1 MEYGFTNDYG
11 PLEPVHGAPAARK
24 ASDMSEIGILERI
37 NPALADE
44 HSVKRRQIIAGARA
58 MFLAQGFDAAS
69 MNDIARAA
77 GVSKG
82 TLYVYFKHK
91 EQLFEAIVEQ
101 ECEAQAEGIFDLD
114 PNDHDVEAVL
124 TRLGLAYVRFLCR
137 PEKASAIR
145 TVIAIA
151 ERMPELGRRFYESG
165 PARGIALLAAYI
177 AAQVEAGVLVVED
190 SEIAA
195 AQLMEACQA
204 MIFKSMVFNFV
215 REPSQQKIER
225 VVRFAIAAFLAAYRA
240 PAKSQN
246 HDPAIKS

>member
-1 MEYGFTNDYG
+1 
-11 PLEPVHGAPAARK
+11 
-24 ASDMSEIGILERI
+24 MSEQALLEQTAGTT
-37 NPALADE
+37 PDE
-44 HSVKRRQIIAGARA
+44 KSAKRRQIIEGARA
-58 MFLAQGFDAAS
+58 VFLAQGFDAAS

-91 EQLFEAIVEQ
+91 EQLFEAIVDQ

-114 PNDHDVEAVL
+114 SSDHDVETVL

-145 TVIAIA
+145 IVIAIA
-151 ERMPELGRRFYESG
+151 DRMPELGRKFYEKG
-165 PARGIALLAAYI
+165 PAKGIAQLAAYI

-190 SEIAA
+190 CEIAA

-204 MIFKSMVFNFV
+204 MIFKSMVFNFE
-215 REPSQQKIER
+215 REPSPRQIER
-225 VVRFAIAAFLAAYRA
+225 VVRIAIAAFIAAYRK
-240 PAKSQN
+240 PAS
-246 HDPAIKS
+246 S

>member
-1 MEYGFTNDYG
+1 MNDQ
-11 PLEPVHGAPAARK
+11 AT
-24 ASDMSEIGILERI
+24 LERTV
-37 NPALADE
+37 PAVGDE
-44 HSVKRRQIIAGARA
+44 ESAKRRQIVEGARA

-82 TLYVYFKHK
+82 TLYVYFTNK
-91 EQLFEAIVEQ
+91 EQLFEAIIDQ

-114 PNDHDVEAVL
+114 HEDHDVEAVL
-124 TRLGLAYVRFLCR
+124 TRLGLAYIRFLCR
-137 PEKASAIR
+137 PEKAQAIR

-165 PARGIALLAAYI
+165 PARGIARLTAYI
-177 AAQVEAGVLVVED
+177 AAQVEAGVLAGIED

-195 AQLMEACQA
+195 AQFMEACQA

-215 REPSQQKIER
+215 RQPDPERIER
-225 VVRFAIAAFLAAYRA
+225 VVRMAIAAFLKAYRA
-240 PAKSQN
+240 PASV
-246 HDPAIKS
+246 

>member
-1 MEYGFTNDYG
+1 MRG
-11 PLEPVHGAPAARK
+11 PGR
-24 ASDMSEIGILERI
+24 
-37 NPALADE
+37 
-44 HSVKRRQIIAGARA
+44 
-58 MFLAQGFDAAS
+58 
-69 MNDIARAA
+69 
-77 GVSKG
+77 
-82 TLYVYFKHK
+82 
-91 EQLFEAIVEQ
+91 
-101 ECEAQAEGIFDLD
+101 GIFDLD

-177 AAQVEAGVLVVED
+177 AAQVDAGVLVVED

-195 AQLMEACQA
+195 AQLMESCQA

-215 REPSQQKIER
+215 REPSQQQIER
-225 VVRFAIAAFLAAYRA
+225 VVRIAIAAFLAAYRA
-240 PAKSQN
+240 PANPSRQILGAKYGQVPATDLNRFAPVPAAPRFPTFALASAKSN
-246 HDPAIKS
+246 TACRRYCPANRNCSRCQTAAVRQRQHRVADDLLLGRLRPS